1 MAIDTEQA
9 DSERYQIGGIS
20 NSRKG
25 ERRLLFK
32 LGLSF
37 FVLGLINNG
46 TLNSTMQNVA
56 EYDAEASIALYST
69 PKGIIAF
76 CNIAPGLFANFG
88 WSYMLK
94 GKLHWHAGIGTV
106 TFLQLSTTY
115 SPAAIGGHCI
125 GCRSWHWDF
134 IPAFLD
140 PTTSIVYSALPLD
153 DPEIPTID
161 TSEGSSLLGIAP
173 KAESVFL
180 TTADK
185 WRLLETYDTQVHA
198 PTLRPSELFFRVS
211 HRPFCIQYL
220 RQNVTSFLSK
230 IIQSVRDYYPLWQ
243 LVYQTTVFI
252 SRSTISIGIP
262 PIPVRLLSLP
272 AVVQLA
278 ILITLAYESAFG
290 IFSEDHEG
298 RSIAFVFVL
307 VSIEGICG
315 GLAYPCLTVL
325 VSVNVFYQINQER
338 PDPSSVENKQLA
350 KREREFKIGSLA
362 FSDGCGILVAS
373 LLAMPTEIELCKL
386 QVARGKLLCQG
397 L

>member
-25 ERRLLFK
+25 RGSRPPWRRLSVVVPTDRKTHLQRSFPVLSCIKCSWFLCITGERRLLFK

-37 FVLGLINNG
+37 FVLGLINN
-46 TLNSTMQNVA
+46 
-56 EYDAEASIALYST
+56 ALYVIILSAALDLVPPST

-94 GKLHWHAGIGTV
+94 GKVRYTRRIVGCSLLSFIGMLAVALHESLFSRLMGISLASFSSGIGTV

-125 GCRSWHWDF
+125 GYWSSGTGAAGLFGSFLWWKLRGLGVEVGIGISSLF
-134 IPAFLD
+134 PFVIPLTYFLLLPRPAAFLD

-185 WRLLETYDTQVHA
+185 WRLLEPMIPKYML
-198 PTLRPSELFFRVS
+198 P
-211 HRPFCIQYL
+211 
-220 RQNVTSFLSK
+220 LSK
-230 IIQSVRDYYPLWQ
+230 YTLWRDYYPLWQ

-298 RSIAFVFVL
+298 AALHSFL
-307 VSIEGICG
+307 S
-315 GLAYPCLTVL
+315 
-325 VSVNVFYQINQER
+325 
-338 PDPSSVENKQLA
+338 
-350 KREREFKIGSLA
+350 
-362 FSDGCGILVAS
+362 
-373 LLAMPTEIELCKL
+373 
-386 QVARGKLLCQG
+386 
-397 L
+397 